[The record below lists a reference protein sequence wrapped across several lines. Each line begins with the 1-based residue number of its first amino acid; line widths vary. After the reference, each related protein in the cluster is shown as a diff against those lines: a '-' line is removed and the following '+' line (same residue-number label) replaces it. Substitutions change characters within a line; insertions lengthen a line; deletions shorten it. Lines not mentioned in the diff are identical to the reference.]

1 MDETA
6 GRKGAGTAGGDLRQR
21 QGDEFGFTEREREVL
36 GLVAAG
42 WSNRQIAD
50 QLFITRKTA
59 SVHVS
64 NILGKLNVR
73 SRGEAAAIAHQLGW
87 GSAMP
92 PPAAGSR

>member
-1 MDETA
+1 MLYAKKLVLSLGIAASLSGVAQADLL
-6 GRKGAGTAGGDLRQR
+6 GG
-21 QGDEFGFTEREREVL
+21 
-36 GLVAAG
+36 
-42 WSNRQIAD
+42 
-50 QLFITRKTA
+50 